1 MQSSGEHRR
10 AGHHPHDER
19 LVPTVDGESKT
30 KQSKQQA
37 QPRERP
43 RGQTQN
49 SKPTLKPSHALLTL
63 KVLVH
68 HEHAPA
74 YCWDW
79 AY

>member
-1 MQSSGEHRR
+1 MMVEG
-10 AGHHPHDER
+10 
-19 LVPTVDGESKT
+19 KT

-37 QPRERP
+37 LPHDGD
-43 RGQTQN
+43 RGHAQN
-49 SKPTLKPSHALLTL
+49 SKPTPKPSRALLTL

-74 YCWDW
+74 YCWDC